1 MKQKNVLNCQF
12 PSWYHIFKNVTF
24 RSKIIPLQQDFIDYL
39 NEDGIVLP
47 SGNDSPNEF
56 INNNEDEADS
66 DEWSESEEDTTAT
79 ATAPVFEELTRK
91 IEEAIESLGGAVFP
105 KLNWSAPRDSAW
117 ISYNGTLKCTTPS
130 DVYLLL
136 KSSDRVSHDINQP
149 FQKCEDGEDNEM
161 AESSGFVLVLRK
173 WFEIPSSTEFRC
185 FVRKGHIIAV
195 SQRDTASHYPYIAEF
210 YCDIHDQIKEFFH
223 KKIANK
229 FPDSD
234 YVFDVFLQ
242 SKTVV
247 KLVDFNPFG
256 AVTDPLLFTWDEL
269 SKFQP
274 DDEDEDDTMFRFV
287 TSDAGVQPTPFLS
300 SRLPK
305 ESLDLVTNEDIN
317 KMVDFLKTNEP
328 NEVIDTSQNNDS

>member
-1 MKQKNVLNCQF
+1 MKQKHVLNCQF
-12 PSWYHIFKNVTF
+12 SSWYPLFKNVTL
-24 RSKIIPLQQDFIDYL
+24 RSKIIPLQPEFIDYL
-39 NEDGIVLP
+39 NQDGIVLP
-47 SGNDSPNEF
+47 SGSDLQNECLEDNGDDESDSE
-56 INNNEDEADS
+56 S
-66 DEWSESEEDTTAT
+66 WSEGEDYSVMT
-79 ATAPVFEELTRK
+79 ATAPVFNELTRK

-117 ISYNGTLKCTTPS
+117 ISYNGTLKCSTPS

-136 KSSDRVSHDINQP
+136 KSSDRVSHDINHP
-149 FQKCEDGEDNEM
+149 FRKCEDGEDNVM
-161 AESSGFVLVLRK
+161 SESSGFVLVLRK
-173 WFEIPSSTEFRC
+173 WHEILSSTEFRC
-185 FVRKGHIIAV
+185 FVRKGHIAAI

-210 YCDIHDQIKEFFH
+210 YDDIHSQIKEFFD

-269 SKFQP
+269 SSLQP
-274 DDEDEDDTMFRFV
+274 DDEDKDTMFRFV
-287 TSDAGVQPTPFLS
+287 TSNSGVQPSPFLS
-300 SRLPK
+300 SRMPK
-305 ESLDLVTNEDIN
+305 ESMNLTTSEDIN
-317 KMVDFLKTNEP
+317 KLVDFIKA
-328 NEVIDTSQNNDS
+328 NEVIDTSLNNGPVTK